1 MTIAQ
6 IKERLSIG
14 EVLQHYGLTPDRNK
28 RLHCPFHDDKTPS
41 MQVYP
46 NSNTVYCFSSNCKL
60 GGKAIDQIDFIMLS
74 EAKSRGIAGH
84 NSKELKHQAILQA
97 KKLAGHQSNPSMK
110 STTPSASPNL
120 NHLFTQLKKR
130 FHRGSRAKQYANRR
144 SILDTSIPIGWNTYK
159 TDYPH
164 LRNCIIFPLKNK
176 AGQIVSLYGRSIT
189 GSGDNAHYYLK
200 NRKGLYPGYPAI
212 HTQTLIITEAI
223 IDAATLQTHTDYEVL
238 SLYGTNG
245 WNKEHTTAIKA
256 LKDLQE
262 VIFFLDGDEAGQ
274 QAIQTYAPLVK
285 AMCPGIRTSQVQT
298 PDGEDVNSL
307 AQNHPGQESQIL
319 THLIDQRTFL
329 FSSESS
335 SDVQGDSSGEKKKDP
350 TTHNPLDL
358 SNPDYPTW
366 NHGSLHITVLGG
378 VMMHPVDKMIV
389 TLELR
394 RKDSPHPRHK
404 LRQRIDLFDDD
415 KTQRLA
421 QKIAERMELS
431 GSEVMDALTLL
442 TDLLD
447 AHRRAYN
454 QQRQQIKKEPITLTP
469 PERNTAREF
478 LSQPALIKRTNEC
491 IGQTGVVGE
500 MINRM
505 ILWLVFTS
513 RLREKP
519 LHVICLGASGTGKT
533 YLQESI
539 ARLMPE
545 DHKYQ
550 ITAMSDNS
558 VYYFEEDE
566 LVQKLVLIED
576 LDGANEEKVLLA
588 LRELMTKE
596 WVIKAIVIKDNK
608 GKMKTIRLKVRGPIC
623 LAGTTTRE
631 RLYEDNANRSLLLY
645 LDQSKEQ
652 KQKIMDYQRKVSANK
667 IDRHGQQDMIRF
679 LQNIQ
684 LTLQPIHVVNP
695 FAEILHIPAEVFKPL
710 RTNQHYLLFIET
722 VTFYHQYQRE
732 KKYDPRGNPYIE
744 TTLEDIQIANQLI
757 KDVLLAKSD
766 ELTKVTR
773 RFYQTLQIYLQQQNK
788 PSFYASEVRKAYRMS
803 PATVS
808 RHLYTLMRYGYV
820 KTVGGSR
827 ARGYEYEIIAEAKD
841 LRQSI
846 DNALDQALQKIKE
859 HLKDHNEKDGKAA

>member
-14 EVLQHYGLTPDRNK
+14 EVLSHYGLQANRNK
-28 RLHCPFHDDKTPS
+28 MLSCPFHDDKTPS

-46 NSNTVYCFSSNCKL
+46 NSNTVYCFSSNCKI
-60 GGKAIDQIDFIMLS
+60 GGKAIDQIDFILHK
-74 EAKSRGIAGH
+74 EGI
-84 NSKELKHQAILQA
+84 SKHQAILQA
-97 KKLAGHQSNPSMK
+97 KKLAGHQSKPSMK

-120 NHLFTQLKKR
+120 DHLFTQLKKR

-144 SILDTSIPIGWNTYK
+144 SILDPTIPIGWNTYK

-200 NRKGLYPGYPAI
+200 NRKGLYPGYPAT

-223 IDAATLQTHTDYEVL
+223 IDAATLQTHTDHPVL

-245 WNKEHTTAIKA
+245 WNEEHTTAIKA

-262 VIFFLDGDEAGQ
+262 LIFFLDGDLAGQ

-285 AMCPGIRTSQVQT
+285 AMCPGIRISQVQT

-350 TTHNPLDL
+350 TTHNPLDQ
-358 SNPDYPTW
+358 SDPDYPTW
-366 NHGSLHITVLGG
+366 SHGPLHITVLGG

-389 TLELR
+389 TLELK
-394 RKDSPHPRHK
+394 RKDSSHPRHK
-404 LRQRIDLFDDD
+404 LRQRTDLFDDD

-431 GSEVMDALTLL
+431 GSEVMDALTIL

-454 QQRQQIKKEPITLTP
+454 LQRQQIKKETRTLSP

-491 IGQTGVVGE
+491 IGKTGVVGE
-500 MINRM
+500 MVNRM

-684 LTLQPIHVVNP
+684 LTLQPIHIVNP
-695 FAEILHIPAEVFKPL
+695 FAEMLHIPAEVFKPL

-773 RFYQTLQIYLQQQNK
+773 RFYQTLQTYLQQQNK
-788 PSFYASEVRKAYRMS
+788 PSFYASEIRKAYRMS

-827 ARGYEYEIIAEAKD
+827 ARGYEYEIITETID
-841 LRQSI
+841 LRTCI

-859 HLKDHNEKDGKAA
+859 HLKDHSGKDGKAA